1 MARPNR
7 KPVSPAPA
15 GDDDNLVSLGRRFE
29 RLGRR
34 AARLQRERQEE
45 PHRDSAWQAWSSA
58 HDEIELMVKRILR
71 LPATDVAELDIKFA
85 ALWFTLYADRPDW
98 PEAKRM
104 ANFGRELRRV
114 AVASTRR

>member
-1 MARPNR
+1 MA
-7 KPVSPAPA
+7 
-15 GDDDNLVSLGRRFE
+15 
-29 RLGRR
+29 
-34 AARLQRERQEE
+34 
-45 PHRDSAWQAWSSA
+45 
-58 HDEIELMVKRILR
+58 KRILR

-85 ALWFTLYADRPDW
+85 VLWFTLYADRPDW